1 MNNVPVVLLT
11 DFGFRDPFVGIMKGV
26 ILSRAPRA
34 AIVDL
39 CHEIAPQDIFAA
51 ALALRQAVPYFPKNS
66 LFIVVVDPGVGTKRR
81 ILWAKTKAQQFL
93 SPDNGVLSWL
103 PKGHEIVECRSV
115 TNEKLFLKSASQ
127 IFHGRDKFASVAA
140 SLFNGLSPSV
150 LGPRI
155 ADRCRVPFPSP
166 MRTAKSLVGA
176 VLSFDHFG
184 NAITNLASSEIP
196 PRARILHRGRD
207 LGSLRKYYASVARD
221 CLLAVAG
228 SAGLVELSARD
239 GNYAASTNARRGD
252 LVHVRFSS

>member
-1 MNNVPVVLLT
+1 MNNLLAPIVLLT
-11 DFGFRDPFVGIMKGV
+11 DFGHRDPFVGIMKGV

-34 AIVDL
+34 EIVDL

-51 ALALRQAVPYFPKNS
+51 ALALRQSIPYFPKNS
-66 LFIVVVDPGVGTKRR
+66 LFVVVVDPGVGTKRR

-93 SPDNGVLSWL
+93 SPDNGALSWL
-103 PKGHEIVECRSV
+103 PDKIVECRSV
-115 TNEKLFLKSASQ
+115 TNDKLFLKSASQ

-140 SLFNGLSPSV
+140 SLFNGLSASV

-155 ADRCRVPFPSP
+155 ADRFRVPFPSP

-184 NAITNLASSEIP
+184 NAITNLSSCEIP

-207 LGSLRKYYASVARD
+207 LGPLKKYYASVARD

-228 SAGLVELSARD
+228 SAGLVELSARGGD
-239 GNYAASTNARRGD
+239 YAALTNARRGD
-252 LVHVRFSS
+252 PVHVRFRP